1 MSGRGVDFI
10 ENWIAGSVNEADK
23 YGSHERAKALAA
35 KCVAEAKALG
45 LTIDDMKVEPGGLE
59 TIIYEA
65 MHHAFDG

>member
-1 MSGRGVDFI
+1 MSKRGVDFL
-10 ENWIAGSVNEADK
+10 ESWIVGSVIEADK

-35 KCVAEAKALG
+35 RCVSEAKALG
-45 LTIDDMKVEPGGLE
+45 ITIADMNVEPGRLE

>member
-1 MSGRGVDFI
+1 MSARGVDFL
-10 ENWIAGSVNEADK
+10 ENWIDGSVTEADK
-23 YGSHERAKALAA
+23 YGSLERAKALAA

-45 LTIDDMKVEPGGLE
+45 ITIDDMNVERDRLE